1 MTAVAEEEQ
10 ETRTGLPR
18 LNEPAPA
25 FEAVTTQG
33 TVRLS
38 DFEGSWLILFSHP
51 ADFTPVCTTEFMAF
65 AEIYPKLQER
75 HTELLGLSIDSV
87 YSHIAWVR
95 NVEEKTGVKIPFPI
109 IADLDRKVA
118 TAYGMLMPGESKTE
132 TSRCVFVIDP
142 RGTLRAMIYYPLTT
156 GRNMDEILRL
166 VDALQMAD
174 GNKVATPANWRPGD
188 KVIIPTPPTVEV
200 AAERVSEE
208 FAEQTEGLECI
219 DWYLCKKTVEAV

>member
-1 MTAVAEEEQ
+1 MTESQEES
-10 ETRTGLPR
+10 RTGLPR
-18 LNEPAPA
+18 LNEPAPD

-33 TVRLS
+33 IVRLS
-38 DFEGSWLILFSHP
+38 DFEGSWLVLFSHP

-65 AEIYPKLQER
+65 AGIYPQLQER

-95 NVEEKTGVKIPFPI
+95 NIEDKTGVHIPFPV

-118 TAYGMLMPGESKTE
+118 TAYGMVMPGESKTE

-142 RGTLRAMIYYPLTT
+142 RGVLRAMIYYPLTT
-156 GRNMDEILRL
+156 GRNMDEIVRL

-174 GNKVATPANWRPGD
+174 ANQVATPANWRPGD

-200 AAERVSEE
+200 AAERVSAE
-208 FAEQTEGLECI
+208 FAQKTEGLECV
-219 DWYLCKKTVEAV
+219 DWYLCKKSVKAG

>member
-1 MTAVAEEEQ
+1 MTATEQ
-10 ETRTGLPR
+10 EPVGVGLPR
-18 LNEPAPA
+18 LGEPAPA

-38 DFEGSWLILFSHP
+38 DFEGSWLVLFSHP

-95 NVEEKTGVKIPFPI
+95 NIEEKTGVKIPFPV

-142 RGTLRAMIYYPLTT
+142 RGVLRAMIYYPLTT

-174 GNKVATPANWRPGD
+174 ANQVATPANWRPGD

-200 AAERVSEE
+200 AAERMSDD
-208 FAEQTEGLECI
+208 FARKTEGFERV
-219 DWYLCKKTVEAV
+219 DWYLCKKSVAPA